1 MQSKGNAPTA
11 QQVRWRELVRSL
23 GSIISNED
31 AVIHHCVG
39 VTGKHNKVRI
49 GHWWIIPLTNE
60 EHLALH
66 AGETFGF
73 HSRKEFEK
81 DAFTQ
86 VCQLLH
92 PTDYI
97 TEEVEKAIEG
107 YHR

>member
-23 GSIISNED
+23 GSIVSNED

-39 VTGKHNKVRI
+39 VTGKHNKVAI
-49 GHWWIIPLTNE
+49 GPWWIIPLTNE

-66 AGETFGF
+66 AGETFGLD
-73 HSRKEFEK
+73 SRKMFEK
-81 DAFTQ
+81 WAFTE
-86 VCQLLH
+86 VCQMLY
-92 PTDYI
+92 PEQYI
-97 TEEVEKAIEG
+97 TDEIYDAIQD